1 MIANIYKPRRHADGK
16 IEVARLWRGR
26 YRLNGDMR
34 ITEVALGSAD
44 KQVAQKR
51 LAEIVAEKERE
62 RAGIIAPRLER
73 DSAAQPIAKHL
84 EDFMA
89 DLHTLGR
96 TPDYINKIVARIR
109 HVAASCRWQLPAD
122 ITADSFIGWRSQQP
136 KLGPKTL
143 NEYLNALNSMLNWMD
158 RNGRISTNPLR
169 KVTKVDV
176 RGHQQKRR
184 AFTDEE
190 LERLIAVSPKR
201 SVLYLT
207 AAFTGLRIGE
217 LAQLIWADV
226 KLDREQPRL
235 IVRAATTKNRH
246 EAIVPLHPKLAEEF
260 KRLASASPAPES
272 AVFAE
277 CANADRFIRIDL
289 EAAEI
294 ERIDASGRKLDFHAL
309 RYTFATRLAVQGVS
323 QRLAQE
329 LMRHSDP
336 RLTANI
342 YTDASKLP
350 TYAAVSSLSWISS
363 KEEAETEKDTAAK
376 SNLPPQ
382 LAPQKPDFRGQ
393 NEAET
398 VANAESSI
406 TPQTAR
412 IGAGRAVIDKPC
424 RAFSNGGEGGIRRWP
439 AVQPTN

>member
-1 MIANIYKPRRHADGK
+1 M
-16 IEVARLWRGR
+16 
-26 YRLNGDMR
+26 NGDMR

-62 RAGIIAPRLER
+62 KAGIIAPKLER
-73 DSAAQPIAKHL
+73 DSAVQPIEKHL

-109 HVAASCRWQLPAD
+109 HVAQSCRWQLPSD
-122 ITADSFIGWRSQQP
+122 ITADSFIGWRSQQTT
-136 KLGPKTL
+136 LGPKTL
-143 NEYLNALNSMLNWMD
+143 NEYLNALNAMLNWMD
-158 RNGRISTNPLR
+158 RNGRILANPLR
-169 KVTKVDV
+169 KLTKVDT
-176 RGHQQKRR
+176 RGRQQLRR
-184 AFTDEE
+184 AFTDTE
-190 LERLIAVSPKR
+190 LERLITVNPNR
-201 SVLYLT
+201 RLLYLT

-217 LAQLIWADV
+217 LRQLVWSDV
-226 KLDREQPRL
+226 KLAEGLPR
-235 IVRAATTKNRH
+235 IVARASTTKNRR
-246 EAIVPLHPKLAEEF
+246 EAVIPLHPKLVEEF
-260 KRLASASPAPES
+260 RERVGTAEVSPVAQVFPECS
-272 AVFAE
+272 
-277 CANADRFIRIDL
+277 NSDRFIRREMQKAGIPVLD
-289 EAAEI
+289 E
-294 ERIDASGRKLDFHAL
+294 SGRKLDFHSL
-309 RYTFATRLAVQGVS
+309 RYTFATRLAAQGVP

-342 YTDASKLP
+342 YTDVSKLP
-350 TYAAVSSLSWISS
+350 TFEAMRTLAWLS
-363 KEEAETEKDTAAK
+363 TEKDTAGK

-393 NEAET
+393 NEAQA
-398 VANAESSI
+398 VSNAKNSI

-424 RAFSNGGEGGIRRWP
+424 RALSNGGEGGIRTPGSR
-439 AVQPTN
+439 